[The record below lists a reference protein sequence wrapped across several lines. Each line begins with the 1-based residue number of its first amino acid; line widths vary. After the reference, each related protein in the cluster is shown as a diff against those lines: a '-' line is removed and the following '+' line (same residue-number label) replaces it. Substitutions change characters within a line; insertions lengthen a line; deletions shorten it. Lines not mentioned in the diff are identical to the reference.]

1 MEPLP
6 TIISDQLRNNI
17 PSAIDEQVGGAE
29 GEDAARSPSQ
39 NLSRHSDGKQR
50 RTRSKWTVEETQ
62 DLIKGCSLHGVGSWK
77 KYAPERIIRTNVRIL
92 EDPSLKF
99 NNRTSVDLKDR

>member
-6 TIISDQLRNNI
+6 TIIPHQLRNDI
-17 PSAIDEQVGGAE
+17 PSTIEEQVGGAE
-29 GEDAARSPSQ
+29 GEDAAQSPAQ

-77 KYAPERIIRTNVRIL
+77 KYAPERII
-92 EDPSLKF
+92 
-99 NNRTSVDLKDR
+99 